1 MNEPIWLDVE
11 IMIDLHAEQLALFG
25 GPDGIRDQGM
35 LESALGRPINKFT
48 YGETDLAALAAAY
61 AFGIARNHQFV
72 DGNKRAAF
80 GAIIVFLGLNDI
92 DFLVPPESATAMIL
106 SLAAGEVN
114 EEGLTRW
121 IRDNWPPEA
130 RNCSRCT
137 NAAPALP
144 LRMDCGNSTPEPN
157 IDWGDRWQSIT
168 KWPTRPLT
176 ATIIRPM
183 SRPMRVSSCW

>member
-11 IMIDLHAEQLALFG
+11 IVVDLHAEQLALFG

-61 AFGIARNHQFV
+61 SFGIARNHPFV

-80 GAIIVFLGLNDI
+80 GAMIVFLGLNDI

-121 IRDNWPPEA
+121 IRDNWPPE
-130 RNCSRCT
+130 
-137 NAAPALP
+137 PP
-144 LRMDCGNSTPEPN
+144 
-157 IDWGDRWQSIT
+157 
-168 KWPTRPLT
+168 K
-176 ATIIRPM
+176 
-183 SRPMRVSSCW
+183 